1 MGVKL
6 LGAPPSYEERRDAL
20 VEILENAD
28 SLPSLVVADS
38 VETALLAWP
47 ILSEM
52 GVELTL
58 EYTPGI
64 HNFTLTFESSTD

>member
-1 MGVKL
+1 M
-6 LGAPPSYEERRDAL
+6 LGATPSYEERRDAL

-47 ILSEM
+47 LLSEM
-52 GVELTL
+52 DVELTL